1 MPVNCFLPRMVIT
14 LFTFIFFLYFCYSL
28 HRTDENLNL
37 LEMKNKLEKY
47 FGRHAQIVLQISLVI
62 FCIGMI
68 IYFMP
73 REKYTSYSFEEGT
86 PWNHEQIIADFDFV
100 IKKSAKTI
108 AEEKDSIR
116 NNFRPYFTYNGA
128 LNAAEFRRE
137 FPAREMQE
145 YANCLDALYK
155 DGIVSD
161 EDATII
167 RSRNNDEINFTYKG
181 NTITKDAGRFVSISE
196 AYETLMNADTILT
209 GEMFAAIEAERF
221 ITPNYVCDTLLTEKE
236 LSKQLKKVD
245 ARIGTVVKGQRIIN
259 KGDIIDRN
267 TYRTLETY
275 FNILNEIEAAKST
288 NRTLNIFFGQVLFII
303 ICMLVLVAYIYIY
316 RPDIATSNKKF
327 IFTTL
332 CATVFPTIVGIVV
345 THGDIS
351 VFILP
356 FAMVPMLLCLFI
368 DHSTALITHCITIL
382 MCSIMLGSPYEF
394 TMLQTV
400 AGISAILSLKEL
412 SSRSQMFRCVFI
424 TLVVYAVTYMCY
436 ELIIESD
443 FSKMKYNMYIYFTI
457 SALLMLFVYP
467 MMFIVE
473 KVFGFVSNVTFI
485 ELSNLN
491 SKLLQRMSQEAPGT
505 FQHSMQVGNLA
516 AEAARAL
523 GANSLEVRTGALYHD
538 IGKLNNPIYFT
549 ENQSGGIN
557 PHNALSPEESA
568 SIIIKHVTDGLSI
581 AEHEHLPKKIKEF
594 ITTHHGNS
602 KAGYFYI
609 TYKNAHPDEEIDE
622 SLFTYPGTRPTTQ
635 EQAILMLADC
645 VEAAS
650 HSIKEYTDANIEEL
664 VDKIVAAKLQEGEL
678 SLAPLTFKDID
689 TIKSIFKKRLKAIY
703 HTRVSYPKE
712 KKA

>member
-1 MPVNCFLPRMVIT
+1 
-14 LFTFIFFLYFCYSL
+14 
-28 HRTDENLNL
+28 
-37 LEMKNKLEKY
+37 MKNRLEKY
-47 FGRHAQIVLQISLVI
+47 FGRHTQIVLHISLVVI
-62 FCIGMI
+62 CICAI

-73 REKYTSYSFEEGT
+73 REKYTSYTFEQDT
-86 PWNHEQIIADFDFV
+86 PWNYEQIIADFDFV
-100 IKKSAKTI
+100 VKKSVKTVT
-108 AEEKDSIR
+108 EEKDSIR
-116 NNFRPYFTYNGA
+116 SNFRPYFKYNGMQ
-128 LNAAEFRRE
+128 NANEFRKE
-137 FPAREMQE
+137 FPAEEMQE

-181 NTITKDAGRFVSISE
+181 DTITKDAGRFVSISE
-196 AYETLMNADTILT
+196 AYETLLNADTTLT
-209 GEMFAAIEAERF
+209 NEMFAAIEPERF
-221 ITPNYVCDTLLTEKE
+221 IIPNYTCDTLLTDKE
-236 LSKQLKKVD
+236 LKKQLKKVD
-245 ARIGTVVKGQRIIN
+245 ARIGTVIKGQRIIN
-259 KGDIIDRN
+259 KGDIIDKN

-275 FNILNEIEAAKST
+275 FTILNEIEATKST
-288 NRTLNIFFGQVLFII
+288 SSKLNIFIGQILFII

-332 CATVFPTIVGIVV
+332 SATIFPIIVGIIVG
-345 THGDIS
+345 HGGIS

-356 FAMVPMLLCLFI
+356 FAMVPMMLCLFI
-368 DHSTALITHCITIL
+368 DHNTALIAHCITIM

-394 TMLQTV
+394 VMLQTV

-424 TLVVYAVTYMCY
+424 TFITYAVAYMCY

-443 FSKMKYNMYIYFTI
+443 FSKMKYNMYIYFTV
-457 SALLMLFVYP
+457 SAVLMLFIYP
-467 MMFIVE
+467 MMFIIE
-473 KVFGFVSNVTFI
+473 KVFGFVSNVTLI

-491 SKLLQRMSQEAPGT
+491 SKLLQKMSQEAPGT

-538 IGKLNNPIYFT
+538 IGKMNNPIYFT

-557 PHNALSPEESA
+557 PHDALKPEESA
-568 SIIIKHVTDGLSI
+568 AIIIKHVTDGLSL

-594 ITTHHGNS
+594 ITTHHGCS

-609 TYKNAHPDEEIDE
+609 TYKNAHPEEEIDE
-622 SLFTYPGTRPTTQ
+622 SAFTYPGTKPQTK

-650 HSIKEYTDANIEEL
+650 HSIKEYTDENIEEL
-664 VDKIVAAKLQEGEL
+664 VEKIVSGKLQDGEL
-678 SLAPLTFKDID
+678 SQAPLTFKDID
-689 TIKSIFKKRLKAIY
+689 TIKGIFKKRLKAIY
-703 HTRVSYPKE
+703 HTRVSYPSEKKE
-712 KKA
+712 KK

>member
-1 MPVNCFLPRMVIT
+1 
-14 LFTFIFFLYFCYSL
+14 
-28 HRTDENLNL
+28 
-37 LEMKNKLEKY
+37 MKNRLEKY
-47 FGRHAQIVLQISLVI
+47 FGRHTQIVLHISLVI
-62 FCIGMI
+62 ICICAI

-73 REKYTSYSFEEGT
+73 REKYTSYYFEQGT

-100 IKKSAKTI
+100 VKKSAKTVT
-108 AEEKDSIR
+108 EEKDSIR
-116 NNFRPYFTYNGA
+116 NNFRPYFKFDGKLSAN
-128 LNAAEFRRE
+128 EFRKE
-137 FPAREMQE
+137 FPNENMRE

-167 RSRNNDEINFTYKG
+167 RSRDNDEINFTYQG
-181 NTITKDAGRFVSISE
+181 DTITKDAGRFVSISE
-196 AYETLMNADTILT
+196 AYETLLNADTILT
-209 GEMFAAIEAERF
+209 NEMFAAIEPERF
-221 ITPNYVCDTLLTEKE
+221 IIPNYTCDTLLSEKE
-236 LSKQLKKVD
+236 LKKQLNKVE
-245 ARIGTVVKGQRIIN
+245 ARIGTVIKGQRIIN
-259 KGDIIDRN
+259 KGDIIDKD

-275 FNILNEIEAAKST
+275 FTILNEIEASKST
-288 NRTLNIFFGQVLFII
+288 SSKLNIFFGQVMFII

-332 CATVFPTIVGIVV
+332 TATLFPIIVGIIMG
-345 THGDIS
+345 HGGIS

-356 FAMVPMLLCLFI
+356 FAIVPMKLCLFI
-368 DHSTALITHCITIL
+368 DHNTALIAHCITIM
-382 MCSIMLGSPYEF
+382 MCSIMIGSPYEF
-394 TMLQTV
+394 VMLQTV

-424 TLVVYAVTYMCY
+424 TFVTYAIAYMCY

-443 FSKMKYNMYIYFTI
+443 FSKMKYNMYIYFTV
-457 SALLMLFVYP
+457 SAVLMLFVYP

-473 KVFGFVSNVTFI
+473 KVFGFVSNVTLI

-491 SKLLQRMSQEAPGT
+491 SELLQRMSQEAPGT

-538 IGKLNNPIYFT
+538 IGKMNNPIYFT
-549 ENQSGGIN
+549 ENQNGGIN
-557 PHNALSPEESA
+557 PHDNLTPEESA

-581 AEHEHLPKKIKEF
+581 AEREHLPKKIKEF
-594 ITTHHGNS
+594 ITTHHGTS

-609 TYKNAHPDEEIDE
+609 TYKNSHPDEVIDE
-622 SLFTYPGTRPTTQ
+622 SLFTYPGTKPETK
-635 EQAILMLADC
+635 EPAILMLADC
-645 VEAAS
+645 TEAAS
-650 HSIKEYTDANIEEL
+650 HSIKEYTDENIETL
-664 VDKIVAAKLQEGEL
+664 VDKIVSSKLQEGEL

-689 TIKSIFKKRLKAIY
+689 TIKTVFKKRLKAIY
-703 HTRVSYPKE
+703 HTRISYPNE
-712 KKA
+712 KKDKK

>member
-1 MPVNCFLPRMVIT
+1 MGKR
-14 LFTFIFFLYFCYSL
+14 
-28 HRTDENLNL
+28 
-37 LEMKNKLEKY
+37 LEKY
-47 FGRHAQIVLQISLVI
+47 FGRHAQIVLHISLVVL
-62 FCIGMI
+62 CVGAI

-73 REKYTSYSFEEGT
+73 REKYTSYNFEQDT
-86 PWNHEQIIADFDFV
+86 PWNYEQIIADFDFV
-100 IKKSAKTI
+100 VKKNAKTVS
-108 AEEKDSIR
+108 EEKDSIR
-116 NNFRPYFTYNGA
+116 NYFRPYFTYNGM
-128 LNAAEFRRE
+128 LNANEFRKE
-137 FPAREMQE
+137 FPTKEMAE

-161 EDATII
+161 DDATLI
-167 RSRNNDEINFTYKG
+167 RSRNNDEINFTYQG
-181 NTITKDAGRFVSISE
+181 DTITKDAGRFVSVSE
-196 AYETLMNADTILT
+196 AYETLLNADTTLT
-209 GEMFAAIEAERF
+209 SEMFAAIEPERF
-221 ITPNYVCDTLLTEKE
+221 IKPNYVCDTLLSERE
-236 LSKQLKKVD
+236 LNKQLKKVE

-259 KGDIIDRN
+259 KGDIIDKN

-275 FNILNEIEAAKST
+275 FTILNEIEAAKST
-288 NRTLNIFFGQVLFII
+288 SSKLNIFIGQSLFII
-303 ICMLVLVAYIYIY
+303 ICMLVLMAYIYIY
-316 RPDIATSNKKF
+316 RTDIALSNKKF
-327 IFTTL
+327 TFTILAATIF
-332 CATVFPTIVGIVV
+332 PIIVGAVIG
-345 THGDIS
+345 HGGIS

-356 FAMVPMLLCLFI
+356 FAIVPMMLCLFI
-368 DHSTALITHCITIL
+368 DHSTALITHCITIM

-394 TMLQTV
+394 LMLQTV
-400 AGISAILSLKEL
+400 AGIGAILNLKEL

-424 TLVVYAVTYMCY
+424 TFVIYAVTYMCY

-457 SALLMLFVYP
+457 SAILMLFVYP

-473 KVFGFVSNVTFI
+473 KVFGFISNVTLI

-557 PHNALSPEESA
+557 PHDNLSPEESA
-568 SIIIKHVTDGLSI
+568 SIIIKHVTDGLSL
-581 AEHEHLPKKIKEF
+581 AEHEHLPKKITEF
-594 ITTHHGNS
+594 ITTHHGTS

-609 TYKNAHPDEEIDE
+609 TYKNSHPDENIDE
-622 SLFTYPGTRPTTQ
+622 SMFTYPGTKPSTQ

-650 HSIKEYTDANIEEL
+650 HSIKEYTDENIEEL
-664 VDKIVAAKLQEGEL
+664 VDKIITSKLQEGEL
-678 SLAPLTFKDID
+678 SQAPLTFKDID
-689 TIKSIFKKRLKAIY
+689 TIKTIFKKRLKAIY
-703 HTRVSYPKE
+703 HTRVSYPGE
-712 KKA
+712 KKR

>member
-1 MPVNCFLPRMVIT
+1 
-14 LFTFIFFLYFCYSL
+14 
-28 HRTDENLNL
+28 
-37 LEMKNKLEKY
+37 MKNRLEKY
-47 FGRHAQIVLQISLVI
+47 FGRHTQIVLHISLVI

-73 REKYTSYSFEEGT
+73 REKFTSYNFEQDT

-100 IKKSAKTI
+100 VKKSTKTVT
-108 AEEKDSIR
+108 EERDSIR
-116 NNFRPYFTYNGA
+116 SNFRPYFKYNDA
-128 LNAAEFRRE
+128 LNANEFRKE
-137 FPAREMQE
+137 FTDEEMLE
-145 YANCLDALYK
+145 YVNCLDALYK

-181 NTITKDAGRFVSISE
+181 DTITKDAGRFASLSE
-196 AYETLMNADTILT
+196 AYETLLNADTTLT
-209 GEMFAAIEAERF
+209 SEMLAAIDLEKY
-221 ITPNYVCDTLLTEKE
+221 IMPNYICDTTLTEKE
-236 LSKQLKKVD
+236 LNKQLRKVE
-245 ARIGTVVKGQRIIN
+245 ARIGNVKKGQRIIN
-259 KGDIIDRN
+259 KGDIIDKN

-275 FNILNEIEAAKST
+275 FTILNEIEAAKST
-288 NRTLNIFFGQVLFII
+288 SSKLNIFFGQVLFII
-303 ICMLVLVAYIYIY
+303 ICMLVLVGYIYIY
-316 RPDIATSNKKF
+316 RQDIATNNNKF

-332 CATVFPTIVGIVV
+332 AATIFPIIVGIVV
-345 THGDIS
+345 GHGGIS

-356 FAMVPMLLCLFI
+356 FAIVPMMLCLFV
-368 DHSTALITHCITIL
+368 DHGTALITHCITIM

-394 TMLQTV
+394 VMLQTV
-400 AGISAILSLKEL
+400 AGIGAILSLKEL

-424 TLVVYAVTYMCY
+424 TLVIYAITYMCY

-457 SALLMLFVYP
+457 SAILMLFVYP
-467 MMFIVE
+467 MMLIVE
-473 KVFGFVSNVTFI
+473 KVFGFISNVTLI

-491 SKLLQRMSQEAPGT
+491 SKLLQKMSQEAPGT

-549 ENQSGGIN
+549 ENQNGGIN
-557 PHNALSPEESA
+557 PHDVLNPEESA

-581 AEHEHLPKKIKEF
+581 AEHEHLPKKIKDF
-594 ITTHHGNS
+594 ITTHHGTS
-602 KAGYFYI
+602 KVGYFYI
-609 TYKNAHPDEEIDE
+609 TYKNAHPDEYIDD
-622 SLFTYPGTRPTTQ
+622 SLFTYPGTKPTTQ

-650 HSIKEYTDANIEEL
+650 HSIKEYTDENIEVL
-664 VDKIVAAKLQEGEL
+664 VDKIVSSKLQEGEL
-678 SLAPLTFKDID
+678 SQAPLTFKDID
-689 TIKSIFKKRLKAIY
+689 TIKTVFKKRLKAIY

-712 KKA
+712 KK